1 MKTSLD
7 IPEELYRS
15 VKVKAAQEGRKVSD
29 LVAEGLRLLLN
40 PAPPTQGKH
49 RIQFPLFP
57 AKPGQR
63 VLTDEMVYAAEA
75 EVWEEEAKQAAA
87 FMRR

>member
-7 IPEELYRS
+7 IPEDLYRS
-15 VKVKAAQEGRKVSD
+15 IKVKAAQEGRKVSD
-29 LVAEGLRLLLN
+29 LVADGLRLLLN
-40 PAPPTQGKH
+40 APAPGPK
-49 RIQFPLFP
+49 RRVQFPLFP
-57 AKPGQR
+57 AKRGQR